1 VDERKLGEN
10 LSLRYLRQHSR
21 RILGDILQFF
31 LHRRSMALKKPPF
44 HDSAMSSSWDRE
56 MTSNDMP
63 KKALCGE
70 MTSPHGNLPADG
82 ACLRYRAAAEED
94 AELVVSSGK
103 LLGGAAGRLLE
114 VLLDLQK
121 APPTGNFQSFP
132 LADLTAAVERALR
145 ATQAAPSPATNVA
158 AELQLVVNLLE
169 SRRNDAATQAS
180 RMSSGSDGE
189 QAALE
194 LLAITRELEAAQ
206 RCLHASLEHHHAD
219 DESGEHRERDAV
231 GPSLKT
237 LAEATDEVL
246 RQIKAASDA
255 IQNGDNSGQAGD
267 EIATLAEEMRVARRD
282 LLLVHRALRGAASVD
297 MRVDLDGDLSDTR
310 SKGWGSPSG
319 STKPWTLRG
328 NKTVSS
334 ALEGGVRVWAGRT
347 NESQVS
353 QPGRPAWGRRFVGH
367 FESTGP
373 ADSNLR
379 DIAQDL
385 KLAVGGE
392 RSHGCTFQWGNHPSQ
407 PSSGNIYVCVCTYV
421 YTYVCM
427 HACMYVCIYVYIRT
441 YLYVYILVYTV
452 EAS

>member
-1 VDERKLGEN
+1 
-10 LSLRYLRQHSR
+10 
-21 RILGDILQFF
+21 
-31 LHRRSMALKKPPF
+31 
-44 HDSAMSSSWDRE
+44 
-56 MTSNDMP
+56 
-63 KKALCGE
+63 
-70 MTSPHGNLPADG
+70 
-82 ACLRYRAAAEED
+82 
-94 AELVVSSGK
+94 
-103 LLGGAAGRLLE
+103 
-114 VLLDLQK
+114 
-121 APPTGNFQSFP
+121 
-132 LADLTAAVERALR
+132 
-145 ATQAAPSPATNVA
+145 
-158 AELQLVVNLLE
+158 
-169 SRRNDAATQAS
+169 
-180 RMSSGSDGE
+180 
-189 QAALE
+189 
-194 LLAITRELEAAQ
+194 
-206 RCLHASLEHHHAD
+206 
-219 DESGEHRERDAV
+219 
-231 GPSLKT
+231 
-237 LAEATDEVL
+237 
-246 RQIKAASDA
+246 
-255 IQNGDNSGQAGD
+255 
-267 EIATLAEEMRVARRD
+267 MRVARRD